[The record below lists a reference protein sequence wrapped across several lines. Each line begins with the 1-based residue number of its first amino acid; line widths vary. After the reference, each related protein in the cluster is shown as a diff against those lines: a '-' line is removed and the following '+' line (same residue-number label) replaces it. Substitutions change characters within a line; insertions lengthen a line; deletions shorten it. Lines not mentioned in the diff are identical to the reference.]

1 MERLYVIFV
10 NIKVLIGCETRL
22 QSIVVEKT
30 GSFVRQADLII
41 SEMKK
46 YEYSIIRQKSNIKIR
61 CSHNFYACKL
71 I

>member
-41 SEMKK
+41 IEM
-46 YEYSIIRQKSNIKIR
+46 ESIRQKSNIKIR
-61 CSHNFYACKL
+61 CSHNFCACKL